1 MSKQE
6 TDAYHDQGGEITG
19 AEGTGKQEEKTGKQ
33 YSMCP
38 CEHY

>member
-19 AEGTGKQEEKTGKQ
+19 AEGTGKQEENRQTVQ
-33 YSMCP
+33 YVSL
-38 CEHY
+38 